1 MSDAPTPEMPALEE
15 AVYRRAFA
23 SFIAADTL
31 FSCAEDIIVVAVGWL
46 VYIKTRSTFAVGMI
60 GLAGFAPSVLL
71 SLVTGLATD
80 RFDRRLVLAVCGA
93 GLTAGA
99 VMLCLVAELDVVWPV
114 YAIVFFIGIA
124 KAFLGPVSKAL
135 VPNLV
140 RPGELTR
147 GLALANSF
155 GGTARL
161 MAPALGGILYLAGP
175 VAPFL
180 AAVAAA
186 GGGVA
191 CCIGIGKRP
200 PENEMSN
207 TNWSTLVAGFVFIW
221 SAPVVMAAMGLD
233 LAAVLLGG
241 ATALMPYFAQEIF
254 RAGPWAL
261 GMMRTAPAIGGLL
274 ISFLLAYWPLRRWA
288 GPTLLVVVALY
299 GLATI
304 GFGLSTNLFV
314 ALGFLAILGASD
326 SVSMLVRQSLVQA
339 NTPDAMR
346 GRVSAVHTLIAGGSG
361 ELGEFESGLLSAA
374 IGVVP
379 CIVVGGVAAVIAAA
393 LFAILVPELRRTD
406 RVER

>member
-1 MSDAPTPEMPALEE
+1 MSDAQTPSREE
-15 AVYRRAFA
+15 SIHRRAFA

-46 VYIKTRSTFAVGMI
+46 IYIKTRSTFAVGMV

-71 SLVTGLATD
+71 SLFTGLATD
-80 RFDRRLVLAVCGA
+80 RFDRRLVLAVCGS

-99 VMLCLVAELDVVWPV
+99 AMLCLVAELDVIWPV

-124 KAFLGPVSKAL
+124 KAFLGPASKAL

-186 GGGVA
+186 AGGVA

-200 PENEMSN
+200 PENAMSN
-207 TNWSTLVAGFVFIW
+207 MNWSTLVAGFVFIW
-221 SAPVVMAAMGLD
+221 SAPVVMAAMALD

-254 RAGPWAL
+254 HAGPWAL
-261 GMMRTAPAIGGLL
+261 GIMRTAPAIGGLL
-274 ISFLLAYWPLRRWA
+274 ISFVLAYWPLRRWA
-288 GPTLLVVVALY
+288 GRTLLVVVALY

-314 ALGFLAILGASD
+314 ALGFLAILGGSD

-346 GRVSAVHTLIAGGSG
+346 GRVSAVHTLIAGASG
-361 ELGEFESGLLSAA
+361 ELGEFESGLLSVA

-379 CIVVGGVAAVIAAA
+379 CIVVGGVAAVIAAG
-393 LFAILVPELRRTD
+393 LFAVLVPQLRQTD